1 MVKCDICHFNNPDGF
16 AYCGRCGNGLSS
28 ASDASESFIS
38 SAIEGERKQVTII
51 FADISGFTALNDA
64 ANTPDEVEKVLQIV
78 NHCLHIL
85 SEVVYEYDGYIDKY
99 MGDAIMAV
107 FGAPRSHEDD
117 PERALRTALAMRER
131 LDGFNRNPPFPLTQP
146 LGIHLGIN
154 TGTVIAGLI
163 GTKRKRSYTVMGDA
177 VNVASRLEGVSER
190 GEVLVSQDTYHLTN
204 RLFVFKEREPVTV
217 KGKREPLVIYELVG
231 ARSQD
236 ATQRGIAGM
245 LSPLVGRD
253 KQFTNLQRKISN
265 LQAGQGGIITVI
277 GEAGLGKSR
286 LIAELYQQT
295 VKNKA
300 NLHWLEGR
308 GLSYRRSS
316 SYRLFI
322 GILHQYL
329 NIGADEPGDVVWQKL
344 QAIGPTLFNSRAN
357 EVIPYLAALMGVK
370 LDEKTAQNMP
380 LSDPMLL
387 RQRMFLA
394 VGEWVE
400 TIVAKRPCVLVF
412 EDLHWADPYSVPL
425 IEYLMTIT
433 RSLPLLVICLTRPD
447 KEIDFWPVRE
457 RTTAEYQDIYTEI
470 WLDPLTQEQSRYLV
484 DQLLQVEHLPDVLER
499 LIYTRSEGNP
509 LFMEEVLRSLIEDGT
524 LVKDDGSWTMS
535 RPITEI
541 NIPETLTGV
550 LTSRIDRLD
559 EPVKRT
565 LQIASVIG
573 RTFHRSVLEGVADEI
588 TDDPSQLDKY
598 LATLMAAQLIKELPA
613 DGEKEYKFK
622 HILTYETT
630 YNLLLLQQRRVY
642 HKRIADYMAPW
653 YYLKGEEYASVVARH
668 YEQGEVWHRALTYLI
683 RAAEASRVIFDNFNA
698 AEFYTRALNISE
710 LVENLQPKTLIQIY
724 QGRGRILKRLGKI
737 DQARADFEEALE
749 LAQQAQ
755 DLRTQMRVLGELGQ
769 LRAGYGQISQAA
781 PYFEQALEIAR
792 QIEDT
797 QGLVDALN
805 QLGEFKFNMGQLKE
819 SSACYNEALKL
830 ARELNL
836 TQYRASSQ
844 DGLAAVILRQGEM
857 PAAVERLEDIA
868 RTWRDIGNYQGL
880 MKTYVSL
887 AAAYAW
893 QANYK
898 KSDKICANAMTLQ
911 ERTGDLNWAPAFSYF
926 LAYNAFAAG
935 NWGATG
941 ENLDT
946 SIKTSQQLGNSIWQ
960 SMALTQSG
968 YYHLMLGQPDLA
980 LLQIQEG
987 LKAAK
992 KTGSPLWISRAK
1004 RALALWYRFDGN
1016 YAPAQNILQ
1025 AELKRAAK
1033 MGFVP
1038 DQVEAQR
1045 QLLKT
1050 WLNAGKWDEI
1060 PSLLRQM
1067 DDLATSSNMKA
1078 DQVECL
1084 LVSARLARHKQDYEQ
1099 ELDLLLEAR
1108 NIAQQINHKAL
1119 EITIET
1125 AIVAPQSN
1133 LKRFSRA
1140 KTSLKRARRL
1150 LDEIAN
1156 TLENEELQT
1165 SLLSASPFAAALKK
1179 AEERGRQGEGETGRR
1194 GE

>member
-28 ASDASESFIS
+28 ASNLSETFIS

-64 ANTPDEVEKVLQIV
+64 ANTPNEVEKVLQIV
-78 NHCLHIL
+78 NHCLHML
-85 SEVVYEYDGYIDKY
+85 SEVVHEYDGYIDKY

-131 LDGFNRNPPFPLTQP
+131 LEEFNRNPPFPLAEP

-204 RLFVFKEREPVTV
+204 RLFVFKDREPVTV
-217 KGKREPLVIYELVG
+217 KGKREPLIIYELVG

-245 LSPLVGRD
+245 RAPLVGRD
-253 KQFTNLQRKISN
+253 KQFADLQRKISD
-265 LQAGQGGIITVI
+265 LQAGQGGVITVI

-295 VKNKA
+295 ARND
-300 NLHWLEGR
+300 LHWLEGR

-329 NIGADEPGDVVWQKL
+329 DIGADEPGDVVWRKL
-344 QAIGPTLFNSRAN
+344 QTIGPTLFGSRQD
-357 EVIPYLAALMGVK
+357 EVIPYLAALMGIK

-380 LSDPMLL
+380 LSDPILL

-400 TIVAKRPCVLVF
+400 AIVAGKPCVLVF
-412 EDLHWADPYSVPL
+412 EDLHWADSSSVPL
-425 IEYLMTIT
+425 IEYLLTIT

-447 KEIDFWPVRE
+447 KEIDFWSVRE
-457 RTTAEYQDIYTEI
+457 RTTEEYQDIYTEI
-470 WLDPLTQEQSRYLV
+470 WLNPLTQKQSRFLV
-484 DQLLQVEHLPDVLER
+484 DRLLQVEHLPDVLER

-524 LVKDDGSWTMS
+524 LVKDGDGWTMA

-559 EPVKRT
+559 EVVKRT

-573 RTFHRSVLEGVADEI
+573 RTFHRSVLKGVADEI
-588 TDDPSQLDKY
+588 TDDPTQLDQY
-598 LATLMAAQLIKELPA
+598 LATLMAAELIKERPS
-613 DGEKEYKFK
+613 DGEIEYKFK

-630 YNLLLLQQRRVY
+630 YNILLLQQRRIY

-653 YYLKGEEYASVVARH
+653 YYLKGEEYANIVAHH

-683 RAAEASRVIFDNFNA
+683 RAAEASKTTFDNFNA
-698 AEFYTRALNISE
+698 AEFYTSALNISE
-710 LVENLQPKTLIQIY
+710 LVEDLKPETLKQIY
-724 QGRGRILKRLGKI
+724 QGRGMILKRLGKI
-737 DQARADFEEALE
+737 DQARADFEQALE
-749 LAQQAQ
+749 LAQNTQ
-755 DLRTQMRVLGELGQ
+755 DLSAQMRVLGELGQ
-769 LRAGYGQISQAA
+769 LRAGYGQVSQAA
-781 PYFEQALEIAR
+781 PYLEQALEIAR
-792 QIEDT
+792 QIEVK

-819 SSACYNEALKL
+819 SSACYNEALGI

-844 DGLAAVILRQGEM
+844 DGLAAVLLRQGEM
-857 PAAVERLEDIA
+857 PAAAERLEDIA
-868 RTWRDIGNYQGL
+868 KTWRDIGNYQGL

-887 AAAYAW
+887 AAAYTW
-893 QANYK
+893 QADYAN
-898 KSDKICANAMTLQ
+898 SDKVCADATELQ
-911 ERTGDLNWAPAFSYF
+911 ERTGDLNWAPAFNYF
-926 LAYNAFAAG
+926 LAYNAFAMG
-935 NWGATG
+935 DWGATG
-941 ENLDT
+941 SNLDT
-946 SIKTSQQLGNSIWQ
+946 AIKISRQLGNGIWQ
-960 SMALTQSG
+960 SMALTQNG
-968 YYHLMLGQPDLA
+968 YYHLMLGQSDLA
-980 LLQIQEG
+980 LLQIQEAIQ
-987 LKAAK
+987 AAEA
-992 KTGSPLWISRAK
+992 TGFPLWISRAR
-1004 RALALWYRFDGN
+1004 RALGVWHRLNRNW
-1016 YAPAQNILQ
+1016 PLAQTILES
-1025 AELKRAAK
+1025 ELKRATR
-1033 MGFVP
+1033 MSFTP
-1038 DQVEAQR
+1038 DRVEALN
-1045 QLLKT
+1045 QLLQVYMV
-1050 WLNAGKWDEI
+1050 ADEWDKI
-1060 PSLLRQM
+1060 PPLLQQMMSL
-1067 DDLATSSNMKA
+1067 AASSNMKA
-1078 DQVECL
+1078 DQVEG
-1084 LVSARLARHKQDYEQ
+1084 LVLSARLAYHSQNYEK
-1099 ELDLLLEAR
+1099 ELDLLLEAK
-1108 NIAQQINHKAL
+1108 NIAQQIKHKVL
-1119 EITIET
+1119 EIAIET
-1125 AIVAPQSN
+1125 AIITAQSKLN
-1133 LKRFSRA
+1133 RLSRA
-1140 KTSLKRARRL
+1140 TTSLNRAEHL
-1150 LDEIAN
+1150 LDEIAA
-1156 TLENEELQT
+1156 TLDNDELRIGF
-1165 SLLSASPFAAALKK
+1165 LSSAPMISQLEQA
-1179 AEERGRQGEGETGRR
+1179 RT
-1194 GE
+1194 